1 MSTRITRDMLDDRKN
16 ALAHLL
22 GCPLSIDTAYNQ
34 GHRLFTTDTKRHTH
48 YTELTPNGR
57 VSSRALYDLMGAM
70 MTALQVAGQSKC
82 CRCGRNTNQPTN
94 DPCMD
99 CQRDDRNASKDA
111 ELQAFRDQAARGEVP
126 CVFCGQPSGVG
137 SQICSACMSDVID
150 SDPGEPF
157 DN

>member
-34 GHRLFTTDTKRHTH
+34 GHRLFTTDTTRHSH

-82 CRCGRNTNQPTN
+82 CRCGRNTSQPTN

-99 CQRDDRNASKDA
+99 CQRDDR
-111 ELQAFRDQAARGEVP
+111 AARMIAAAAE
-126 CVFCGQPSGVG
+126 
-137 SQICSACMSDVID
+137 D
-150 SDPGEPF
+150 DPGEENEPPLIKCPECGALHYKISDDTRCYSCLHA
-157 DN
+157 DNI